1 MSARKKHPRGLTD
14 RLVTSGLLQVFGLD
28 VLLVVAVAAIGASV
42 YRLSP
47 DLVWGYAGV
56 ILLVIWWSIG
66 EARAKADAES
76 KATK

>member
-1 MSARKKHPRGLTD
+1 MTKRRHPRGLTD
-14 RLVTSGLLQVFGLD
+14 RLVTSGLIQVVGLD

-56 ILLVIWWSIG
+56 LLLMAWWAIG
-66 EARAKADAES
+66 KSRTPKEPKAS
-76 KATK
+76 